1 MRSCNTENLN
11 NFITAKIITY
21 LNFSKKSNLW
31 KKKCRIAISFE
42 ISCYL
47 KILLSSLLIKFLLF
61 SKKKIINFF
70 IYFFNMQFFPL
81 LVQITFFYVC
91 LFFFSLNFVTDITLS
106 RAKGWWWIFQLWW
119 WRRVWW
125 NGRYGL
131 HPWGLATSKHF
142 SFCSLARDQEN
153 TFSIFE
159 ISHQVFF

>member
-1 MRSCNTENLN
+1 MQFL
-11 NFITAKIITY
+11 FK
-21 LNFSKKSNLW
+21 
-31 KKKCRIAISFE
+31 

-142 SFCSLARDQEN
+142 SFCSLARSWPRKYFFHIRN
-153 TFSIFE
+153 FPSSIFLNSF
-159 ISHQVFF
+159 IHVVLLR